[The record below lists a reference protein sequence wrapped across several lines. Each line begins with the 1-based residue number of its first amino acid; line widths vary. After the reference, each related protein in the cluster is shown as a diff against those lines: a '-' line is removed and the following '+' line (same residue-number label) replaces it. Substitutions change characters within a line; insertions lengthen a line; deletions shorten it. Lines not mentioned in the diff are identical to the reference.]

1 MTNVRH
7 PIGTSFLHTASV
19 AGCALT
25 LLLVSAGA
33 LPAVAAGKP
42 SVEARLQALQDGAEI
57 RGLLQDYRGLLRS
70 KDWDN
75 YIKLFT
81 RDADLDIVEG
91 VLHGQDA
98 IRTRM
103 ANASERMAKAA
114 AGRPAR
120 QSADLLTNVTARVS
134 GDTAT
139 ASSRFTFI
147 GENDA
152 HQFMVTGS
160 GLYRDT
166 WAREDGHWRI
176 RRRAVKWDLLAGQSA
191 SAAPQAK

>member
-1 MTNVRH
+1 MGRM
-7 PIGTSFLHTASV
+7 PY
-19 AGCALT
+19 
-25 LLLVSAGA
+25 
-33 LPAVAAGKP
+33 
-42 SVEARLQALQDGAEI
+42 ARGWPTP
-57 RGLLQDYRGLLRS
+57 RS
-70 KDWDN
+70 GW
-75 YIKLFT
+75 
-81 RDADLDIVEG
+81 RRPPPGE
-91 VLHGQDA
+91 
-98 IRTRM
+98 
-103 ANASERMAKAA
+103 
-114 AGRPAR
+114 PAR